1 MSIMI
6 DNKDVDLCIA
16 T

>member
-1 MSIMI
+1 MI